1 MDSSRRIAGCASS
14 GISFI
19 ARRAVIWYADK
30 YSDLFELII
39 DDGFH
44 LAGGLRERGG
54 LRLGGSTDSA
64 SLGEMFVILG
74 STWSVGSTFGSGS
87 SAVVSSKRGGGSSA
101 VVSSKRGDGLSA
113 VVSSRY
119 GGSGALSRSPLKCCR
134 GIASS
139 GFCMR

>member
-1 MDSSRRIAGCASS
+1 MDSSRRIAGSASSASS

-30 YSDLFELII
+30 FSDLFELII
-39 DDGFH
+39 DDRFN

-54 LRLGGSTDSA
+54 LRLGGGTDSA

-87 SAVVSSKRGGGSSA
+87 SAVVSSKRGDGS
-101 VVSSKRGDGLSA
+101 SA

>member
-1 MDSSRRIAGCASS
+1 MIGLILLEGYENEVGCVSAVARIPP
-14 GISFI
+14 
-19 ARRAVIWYADK
+19 
-30 YSDLFELII
+30 L
-39 DDGFH
+39 
-44 LAGGLRERGG
+44 
-54 LRLGGSTDSA
+54 
-64 SLGEMFVILG
+64 ILG

-87 SAVVSSKRGGGSSA
+87 SAVVSSKRGDGS
-101 VVSSKRGDGLSA
+101 SA